1 MKALI
6 LAAGFGTRLLPY
18 TGKIPKPL
26 FTLLSK
32 PLLEHSI
39 KKLVDAGCDQIL
51 INTHHLYEQ
60 IKAFGEQKKYSINI
74 QTIFEPAILDT
85 GGAIANAK
93 SFLDKH
99 PFFVI
104 NADIIS
110 TVDLK
115 KIYAF
120 HQKSNCMATL
130 VLHDHHQFNKVG
142 VDTRG
147 YVQNFNSKTNGLAFT
162 GIQVLSPQIYDHFP
176 DKKIFSSIDVYQSLC
191 SQNQV
196 KAFVETDI
204 FWSDIGTPAS
214 YCLTSMLTLAAS
226 AFKIK
231 QKKIKKIHIDKLAGD
246 GSDRH
251 WYRAIYENQSKII
264 SDHGICMPQSDEWL
278 QLNAFIQIGNHLL
291 SKGIPLPRIINHDM
305 LSGMVI
311 LNDLGDV
318 HLETQIRHKN
328 STSET
333 LKLYKKVIDLL
344 IDFSIKGFQGFKK
357 EWTCQS
363 ETYSKELIIE
373 KECRYFMEAFIQ
385 NYLKLDLC
393 FHEFSNEFDHIAD
406 HALNH
411 GFIGLMH
418 RDMQSRNIMI
428 HNGRIYFIDFQ
439 SARIG
444 PLQYDL
450 ASLLIDPYVNLNEQ
464 IRKDLL
470 QYTMGKLELNSE
482 KRQNFLDCYQYCCL
496 TRNLQFLGAFS
507 FLSRIKKKKKFEH
520 YIPDAVKSLKKI
532 ISNLNTDKIPKLT
545 KLIQTL

>member
-6 LAAGFGTRLLPY
+6 LAAGFGSRLLPY
-18 TGKIPKPL
+18 TRKLPKPL

-32 PLLEHSI
+32 PLLEHVI
-39 KKLVDAGCDQIL
+39 EKLVVAGCDQIL
-51 INTHHLYEQ
+51 INTHHLHEQ
-60 IKAFGEQKKYSINI
+60 IKAFVEQKEYTINI
-74 QTIFEPAILDT
+74 QTIFEPVILDT

-93 SFLDKH
+93 PFLDKN

-110 TVDLK
+110 SIDLK
-115 KIYAF
+115 EVYAF

-130 VLHDHHQFNKVG
+130 VLHDHTKFNKVG
-142 VDTRG
+142 IDTRG
-147 YVQNFNSKTNGLAFT
+147 FIQNFDSKTNGLAFT

-176 DKKIFSSIDVYQSLC
+176 DKKVFSSISVYQSLC

-196 KAFVETDI
+196 KAFVEPDI

-214 YCLTSMLTLAAS
+214 YCLTSLLTLAAS
-226 AFKIK
+226 TFGIK

-246 GSDRH
+246 GSDRD
-251 WYRAIYENQSKII
+251 WYRATYKNKSKVIC
-264 SDHGICMPQSDEWL
+264 DHGICISQSEERL
-278 QLNAFIQIGNHLL
+278 QLNAFINIGNHLF
-291 SKGIPLPRIINHDM
+291 SKGIPLPSIINHDK

-311 LNDLGDV
+311 LDDLGDV

-333 LKLYKKVIDLL
+333 LKLYKEVIDRL

-357 EWTCQS
+357 EWTCQT

-385 NYLKLDLC
+385 NYKKLSVT
-393 FHEFSNEFDHIAD
+393 FNEFSNEFDHISTQ
-406 HALNH
+406 ALKH

-428 HNGRIYFIDFQ
+428 HNHQIYFIDYQ
-439 SARIG
+439 SARTG

-464 IRKDLL
+464 IKKDLL
-470 QYTMGKLELNSE
+470 HYTMEKLKLTIE
-482 KRQNFLDCYQYCCL
+482 KQQNFLDCYQYCCL

-507 FLSRIKKKKKFEH
+507 FLSQIKKKKKFEP
-520 YIPDAVKSLKKI
+520 YIPDAVKSLKRI

-545 KLIQTL
+545 KLIHTI